1 VFCAAHLGAF
11 TRANRWGASGLF
23 QLCEQIPNRA
33 RRDLWRR
40 YCVVAPPASRATR
53 NPPERLRNRWR
64 SALKKRDAEAVMR
77 KLLRPLEL
85 VLLAV
90 IGAVE
95 WVIDWVERQST
106 PMKLGLGML
115 LGVAATMTVAVIY
128 ARLR

>member
-1 VFCAAHLGAF
+1 MM
-11 TRANRWGASGLF
+11 
-23 QLCEQIPNRA
+23 Q
-33 RRDLWRR
+33 
-40 YCVVAPPASRATR
+40 
-53 NPPERLRNRWR
+53 
-64 SALKKRDAEAVMR
+64 

-85 VLLAV
+85 ALLAV

-115 LGVAATMTVAVIY
+115 LGVAGTMTVAVIY

>member
-1 VFCAAHLGAF
+1 M
-11 TRANRWGASGLF
+11 
-23 QLCEQIPNRA
+23 
-33 RRDLWRR
+33 
-40 YCVVAPPASRATR
+40 
-53 NPPERLRNRWR
+53 
-64 SALKKRDAEAVMR
+64 MR

-95 WVIDWVERQST
+95 WVIAWVERQST

-115 LGVAATMTVAVIY
+115 LGVAGTMTVAAIY